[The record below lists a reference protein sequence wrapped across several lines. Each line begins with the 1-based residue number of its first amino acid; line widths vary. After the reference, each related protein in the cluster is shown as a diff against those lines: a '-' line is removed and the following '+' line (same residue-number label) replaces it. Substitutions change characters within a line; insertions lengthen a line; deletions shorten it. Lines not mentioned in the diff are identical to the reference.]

1 MKEHIEILLEELG
14 EAKCQLF
21 DIREIK
27 EWQNSRLK
35 QATLQPLSF
44 LKKGLLYQEAN
55 KEKKQKV
62 KHFLKKLEL
71 PEETYSRYPFQ
82 LSGGQRQRIMLAIAY
97 SKVTEIL

>member
-44 LKKGLLYQEAN
+44 LKKGLL
-55 KEKKQKV
+55 
-62 KHFLKKLEL
+62 
-71 PEETYSRYPFQ
+71 
-82 LSGGQRQRIMLAIAY
+82 
-97 SKVTEIL
+97 

>member
-44 LKKGLLYQEAN
+44 LKKGLLYQEA
-55 KEKKQKV
+55 KKK
-62 KHFLKKLEL
+62 LKKKKPICIVARGKEF
-71 PEETYSRYPFQ
+71 FQ
-82 LSGGQRQRIMLAIAY
+82 RLLCCRLF
-97 SKVTEIL
+97 

>member
-21 DIREIK
+21 DVREIK
-27 EWQNSRLK
+27 EWQNSQLK

-55 KEKKQKV
+55 KEKKTYLYCSSGKRVFSASALLQAIGFKKV
-62 KHFLKKLEL
+62 IPLSEGIIELKTMGLK
-71 PEETYSRYPFQ
+71 
-82 LSGGQRQRIMLAIAY
+82 
-97 SKVTEIL
+97 

>member
-44 LKKGLLYQEAN
+44 LKKKIQKNNTLIKQNFYYQ
-55 KEKKQKV
+55 
-62 KHFLKKLEL
+62 
-71 PEETYSRYPFQ
+71 
-82 LSGGQRQRIMLAIAY
+82 
-97 SKVTEIL
+97 